1 MKPRQTREAGPRC
14 APEACRARG
23 RVVAIDGVLRS
34 PDEATVSAYDRG
46 FLYGDAVFEVF
57 RTYGGRPFALD
68 EHLARLT
75 RSAERVFIPMPVGE
89 ATLRAEIEEALRV
102 AGNEESYVRL
112 VITRGS
118 GPLSLDPD
126 SAVHPLR
133 VLYVDPV
140 VPPPRDAYVRGV
152 ALATVHTRRAVDE
165 TSAAGA
171 KVSNY
176 LANLLAMREAKGKGA
191 HEALVVDARGQV
203 VEGASSN
210 VFVVSAGRLATPPES
225 AGILAGITRAHVL
238 AAARALGIATEE
250 RELGLAD
257 VYGADEVFI
266 TSSIRELLPV
276 VCVDDRVIGAGVPGS
291 VSRALHRRFRDD
303 VGMAG
308 RPMPYE

>member
-1 MKPRQTREAGPRC
+1 MSQ
-14 APEACRARG
+14 RG
-23 RVVAIDGVLRS
+23 RVVSIDGVLRS
-34 PDEATVSAYDRG
+34 PDQATVSAYDRG

-57 RTYGGRPFALD
+57 RTYGGRPFAVD
-68 EHLARLT
+68 EHLARLR
-75 RSAERVFIPMPVGE
+75 RSAERVFIPMPVDEG
-89 ATLRAEIEEALRV
+89 TLRLEIEEALGA
-102 AGNEESYVRL
+102 AGNDESYVRL
-112 VITRGS
+112 VLTRGS

-126 SAVHPLR
+126 SASHPLR
-133 VLYVDPV
+133 VLYVEPV
-140 VPPPRDAYVRGV
+140 VAPPREAYVQGV
-152 ALATVHTRRAVDE
+152 TLVSVHTRRATDE

-176 LANLLAMREAKGKGA
+176 LANLLALREAKGKGA
-191 HEALVVDARGQV
+191 HEALVVDARGRV
-203 VEGASSN
+203 AEGASSN
-210 VFVVSAGRLATPPES
+210 VFVVSGGRVATPPES

-238 AAARALGIATEE
+238 AAARALFIPTEE
-250 RELGLAD
+250 RELVIGD

-276 VCVDDRVIGAGVPGS
+276 VRVDDKTIGSGSPGP